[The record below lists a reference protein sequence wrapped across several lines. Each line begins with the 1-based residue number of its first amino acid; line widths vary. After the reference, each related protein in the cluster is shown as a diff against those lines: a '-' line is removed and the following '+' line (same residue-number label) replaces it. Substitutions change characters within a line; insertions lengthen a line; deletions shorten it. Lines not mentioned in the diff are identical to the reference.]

1 MKITNQYGIGA
12 GVITVLIG
20 YCANDGLLPGNKITW
35 RHGGKTWEF
44 SLTKMSCLKMHKINL
59 AVSTFFPINYQLLI
73 VAALLVRKC
82 LKGRFVAAF
91 SAAEG

>member
-1 MKITNQYGIGA
+1 MKITNQYCIGA

-59 AVSTFFPINYQLLI
+59 AVSTSFPVSL

-82 LKGRFVAAF
+82 LKGRFGAAF